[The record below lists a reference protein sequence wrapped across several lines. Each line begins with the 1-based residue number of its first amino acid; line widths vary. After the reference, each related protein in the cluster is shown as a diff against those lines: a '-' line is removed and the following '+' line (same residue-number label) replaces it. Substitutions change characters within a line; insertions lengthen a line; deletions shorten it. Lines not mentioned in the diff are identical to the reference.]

1 MDAGRGTIFKQQVG
15 SVRLI
20 SLNMNGV
27 PRSFQL
33 PACVSGDMWFM
44 RNLRKGGRFIV
55 LLGTQKVGM
64 RQVGFIGNSGL
75 PGNKRYPEV
84 ITDPNKQT
92 ETITCP
98 VRELDLEIPLNDA
111 VDFNHFKIEFNMEGA
126 LFWVVYA
133 VDFST
138 EPSFGKSS
146 DTGPYDSKRVPWFQC
161 SAIRSLLKRVDEC

>member
-1 MDAGRGTIFKQQVG
+1 
-15 SVRLI
+15 
-20 SLNMNGV
+20 
-27 PRSFQL
+27 
-33 PACVSGDMWFM
+33 
-44 RNLRKGGRFIV
+44 
-55 LLGTQKVGM
+55 M

-126 LFWVVYA
+126 LFGWYMLWISQRNHHSGRVLTPGLMIQKSPVVSM
-133 VDFST
+133 FCHPKST
-138 EPSFGKSS
+138 QARG
-146 DTGPYDSKRVPWFQC
+146 
-161 SAIRSLLKRVDEC
+161 